1 MNTELLIVGLRQSA
15 LFIPNESITNV
26 ENNNTSSFI
35 IACTKLGFTFSED
48 LFKVIKKMESK
59 DQEIIL
65 ETLKE
70 VTGTN
75 KNWTPLIKQWNIPT
89 GESFLDHISTFFASV
104 FKDENGTKLQ
114 CGHIIPD
121 NTFPLE
127 RYNGCPFCGTPFEFE
142 ELTYDLKKS
151 KLKVL
156 ELWDKVALKKHF
168 KNLLESPVALDATQ
182 IESLKTLVNLLP
194 FPKDVNV
201 TIKENSVIAIDVLV
215 ELGESKYANSLFSN
229 PTDILRYLWYKKTG
243 FLQII
248 EPKTILKRMQANAF
262 NRQNPTASTE
272 GVVIRTADDLKL
284 SYNRSEC
291 RMYAEWLTNLTLDIQ
306 KQCEIM
312 HPKRAMWVR
321 VIRALRLAE
330 YSKKKGFENLKN
342 LLDVFYRKDY
352 EVWQAKYENFKL
364 KKDADYT
371 FKLLKQRPGL
381 FARSLFA
388 NMLWFG
394 AETTINHFKEIVNE
408 LPTRL
413 IFTLNMYAEN
423 YFVENGQRSV
433 KPLGGVNKVISNNPL
448 LTLYSSEELE
458 EMQLMVK
465 NLTLEAM
472 KIRYSQITN
481 ENKTVFI
488 NDALYNFP
496 LAIGDRSE
504 SIQDLPSALMG
515 TRFPIEGN
523 AVRLFLQWGQGLSA
537 QHLDMDLSARIIYEN
552 SVDHCSYSQL
562 TTIGCQ
568 HSGDIQS
575 IPAQIGTAEY
585 IEINVDELVKAKAK
599 YVVFTCN
606 AYSNGALSPNL
617 VVGWMNSKFPM
628 TISEEKGVAYHPADV
643 QHQVRITSP
652 ITKGLVF
659 GILNV
664 ENREIIWLEMAF
676 EGQIVQNLNNEGVK
690 ALFKKL
696 ESKLSIGDAL
706 ALRCE
711 AQDLEIVANEKD
723 ADEIYSAEWA
733 KNSTIV
739 SELLLG

>member
-15 LFIPNESITNV
+15 LFIPSESITNV

-35 IACTKLGFTFSED
+35 LACTKLGFTFSEE
-48 LFKVIKKMESK
+48 LLNVIKKITKK

-65 ETLKE
+65 DTLKE
-70 VTGTN
+70 ITGTN

-89 GESFLDHISTFFASV
+89 DESFLDHISTFFASV
-104 FKDENGTKLQ
+104 FKNEKGTKLQ

-142 ELTYDLKKS
+142 GLTYEAKKS
-151 KLKVL
+151 KLKIL
-156 ELWDKVALKKHF
+156 ELWDKDALKKHF
-168 KNLLESPVALDATQ
+168 KNLLESPVPLDATQ

-194 FPKDVNV
+194 FPKDVNI

-215 ELGESKYANSLFSN
+215 ELGESKYANALFSN

-262 NRQNPTASTE
+262 NRQNPTASTQNI
-272 GVVIRTADDLKL
+272 VIRTADDLKL

-291 RMYAEWLTNLTLDIQ
+291 RMYAEWLNNLTLDIQ

-321 VIRALRLAE
+321 VIRALRLTE
-330 YSKKKGFENLKN
+330 YSKKKGFENLKE

-352 EVWQAKYENFKL
+352 EVWQASYEAYKL
-364 KKDADYT
+364 KKDANYS

-381 FARSLFA
+381 FARSLFS

-394 AETTINHFKEIVNE
+394 AKKTISHFNEIVNE

-413 IFTLNMYAEN
+413 IFTLYIYAEN
-423 YFVENGQRSV
+423 YFEEYGQRSV
-433 KPLGGVNKVISNNPL
+433 KPLGGVNKVIPNNPL
-448 LTLYSSEELE
+448 LAFYSTEELE

-465 NLTLEAM
+465 DLTLEAIKM
-472 KIRYSQITN
+472 RYSQINN

-488 NDALYNFP
+488 EDALYNFP

-504 SIQDLPSALMG
+504 SVQDLPSALMG

-523 AVRLFLQWGQGLSA
+523 SIRLFLQWGKDLPA

-552 SVDHCSYSQL
+552 SVDYCSYSKL
-562 TTIGCQ
+562 TTTGCQ

-585 IEINVDELVKAKAK
+585 IEINVDELAKAKAK

-617 VVGWMNSKFPM
+617 VVGWMNSKYPM

-643 QHQVRITSP
+643 QHQVRITGPLS
-652 ITKGLVF
+652 KGLVF

-664 ENREIIWLEMAF
+664 ENREIVWLEMAF
-676 EGQIVQNLNNEGVK
+676 EVQIVQNLNNEGVK
-690 ALFKKL
+690 TLFKKL
-696 ESKLSIGDAL
+696 AAKLSIGDAL
-706 ALRCE
+706 TLRCE
-711 AQDLEIVANEKD
+711 AQDLKIVTDKEE
-723 ADEIYSAEWA
+723 ADEVYSAEWA
-733 KNSTIV
+733 KNSAIV

>member
-15 LFIPNESITNV
+15 LFIPTESITNV

-35 IACTKLGFTFSED
+35 LACTKLGFTFSEE
-48 LFKVIKKMESK
+48 LFSVIKKVDKKE
-59 DQEIIL
+59 QQIIL

-70 VTGTN
+70 ITGTN

-89 GESFLDHISTFFASV
+89 GESFLDHISTFFATV
-104 FKDENGTKLQ
+104 FQDEKGTKLQ
-114 CGHIIPD
+114 CGHIIPN

-127 RYNGCPFCGTPFEFE
+127 KYNGCPFCGTPFEFE
-142 ELTYDLKKS
+142 ELTYEVKKS

-156 ELWDKVALKKHF
+156 ELWDKDALKKHL

-194 FPKDVNV
+194 FPKDINI

-248 EPKTILKRMQANAF
+248 EPKTILKRMQSNTYH
-262 NRQNPTASTE
+262 RQNPTDDTQE
-272 GVVIRTADDLKL
+272 VVIKTANDLKL
-284 SYNRSEC
+284 SYSRSEC
-291 RMYAEWLTNLTLDIQ
+291 KMYAEWLNNLTLDIQ

-330 YSKKKGFENLKN
+330 YSKKKGFENLKE

-352 EVWQAKYENFKL
+352 QVWQATYESYKL
-364 KKDADYT
+364 KKDTDYT

-394 AETTINHFKEIVNE
+394 AEITIIHFKEIINE

-423 YFVENGQRSV
+423 YFVKSGQRSV
-433 KPLGGVNKVISNNPL
+433 KPLGGVNKVIPTNPL
-448 LTLYSSEELE
+448 LALNSTEELE
-458 EMQLMVK
+458 NMQLMVK

-472 KIRYSQITN
+472 SMRYSQIVN

-488 NDALYNFP
+488 DDELYNFP

-504 SIQDLPSALMG
+504 SVQDLPSALMG

-523 AVRLFLQWGQGLSA
+523 AVRLFLQWGQGLHA

-562 TTIGCQ
+562 TTTGCQ
-568 HSGDIQS
+568 HSGDIQY
-575 IPAQIGTAEY
+575 IPEQVGTAEY
-585 IEINVDELVKAKAK
+585 IEINVDELAKAKAK

-617 VVGWMNSKFPM
+617 VVGWMNSKYPM

-652 ITKGLVF
+652 LSKGLVF

-664 ENREIIWLEMAF
+664 EKREIIWLEMAF

-696 ESKLSIGDAL
+696 KAKLSIGEAL

-711 AQDLEIVANEKD
+711 AQDLEIVADEKE
-723 ADEIYSAEWA
+723 ADEVYPAEWA
-733 KNSTIV
+733 KNSAIV